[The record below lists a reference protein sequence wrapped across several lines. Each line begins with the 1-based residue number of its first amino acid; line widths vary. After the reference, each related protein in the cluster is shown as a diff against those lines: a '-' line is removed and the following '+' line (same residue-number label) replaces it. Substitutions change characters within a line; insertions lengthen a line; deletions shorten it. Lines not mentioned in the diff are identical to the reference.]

1 MSQYSDSHDSNVS
14 GLLWVGGWNEVEMLA
29 IGIMLK
35 LAIVGYGSTALAQQ
49 PVVEVVLHYGS
60 DATGNGALLASAPYS
75 SVVVQLIG
83 PFGGTVE
90 WQTSNDEENWN
101 DVACTNRSSKVE
113 ATTATVVGTY
123 VCPGGAS
130 LFRASFTR
138 TSGTLTAIANGTVA
152 VTASASGGGGGSF
165 DGIIKD
171 GAGDTTQANV
181 SSGRLQVENINPNLA
196 NDNSTNSTAKVPVL
210 GCVATAAASSWT
222 EGRQVPCRT
231 DLEGSLVVRHPD
243 PCSAL
248 PKQYFPF
255 IITTA
260 TTTEITPLFSGP
272 SKYYYVCS
280 VSIGPVSGAQNIA
293 MTDDNTDNCAS
304 VDSGLAGGTTA
315 ANGWNIAANG
325 SVVIGN
331 GAGSIAKTNG
341 FQRVICMVTSAAV
354 VTPGVITVVAAP

>member
-1 MSQYSDSHDSNVS
+1 MQNRHFAVYQRRWADQNERIGGDGIRRGAGISRGYRDDVKIRGRAAFWGSLRRDQSRSLGY
-14 GLLWVGGWNEVEMLA
+14 LLSLA
-29 IGIMLK
+29 L
-35 LAIVGYGSTALAQQ
+35 
-49 PVVEVVLHYGS
+49 VLTCAV
-60 DATGNGALLASAPYS
+60 DASA
-75 SVVVQLIG
+75 QL
-83 PFGGTVE
+83 
-90 WQTSNDEENWN
+90 
-101 DVACTNRSSKVE
+101 
-113 ATTATVVGTY
+113 
-123 VCPGGAS
+123 
-130 LFRASFTR
+130 
-138 TSGTLTAIANGTVA
+138 
-152 VTASASGGGGGSF
+152 SGGSGGSGGSVGSF
-165 DGIIKD
+165 DGIITD
-171 GAGDTTQANV
+171 GTGDTTQMNV
-181 SSGRLQVENINPNLA
+181 DNGRAQVQNYNPNLA
-196 NDNSTNSTAKVPVL
+196 ADNSTNSTSKVPVV
-210 GCVATAAASSWT
+210 GCVATAAVQAWT